1 MDGGI
6 KNERSNKGV
15 LLKVSNLDT
24 SYSFIKIKYIRYFAD
39 Y

>member
-1 MDGGI
+1 MEGGI

-15 LLKVSNLDT
+15 LLKISNLDA
-24 SYSFIKIKYIRYFAD
+24 SYNYIKIRYVRYFAD